1 MIETCLSELYSVLP
15 DAEVR
20 RIQKTLKIIVS
31 RGLDSERLRR
41 VVREG
46 YSRLGQPFEVLERQ
60 GLSDAFLK
68 LLDRFGVLSADQMS
82 DEEKA
87 DLQKNPYTIWP
98 DDRHCLLSGEAL
110 ELIAQESVFRKRNY
124 LYGEVSRLAVKER
137 RAWFRWLD
145 LDCAVRSEKDRCH
158 QIYLH
163 LAEERRRPD
172 GRRLLQNKNL
182 PEFLDQVFPN
192 DPLKTPVAWFYREIL
207 PLYQALADAEKQ
219 LKALRPGSREFRER
233 EEKLDIIEAFKFG
246 ALIAR
251 AEPPA
256 FGEATRYR
264 LMWTREAIP
273 DQTTAKTKAELA
285 NANKAD
291 RLPEIVSN
299 RRSNE
304 ARQEVLF

>member
-15 DAEVR
+15 DAELR

-31 RGLDSERLRR
+31 RGLDAERLRR

-60 GLSDAFLK
+60 GISETFLK

-82 DEEKA
+82 ETEKA

-98 DDRHCLLSGEAL
+98 DERHCVLSGEAL
-110 ELIAQESVFRKRNY
+110 ELLAQESLFRKRNY
-124 LYGEVSRLAVKER
+124 LYGEVTRLPVKER
-137 RAWFRWLD
+137 RAWFRWLG
-145 LDCAVRSEKDRCH
+145 LDCPVRSEKDRCH

-163 LAEERRRPD
+163 LAEERRRLSESSRPTLRPKD
-172 GRRLLQNKNL
+172 L
-182 PEFLDQVFPN
+182 PEFLDEIFPN
-192 DPLKTPVAWFYREIL
+192 DPLKSPLAWFYREIL

-219 LKALRPGSREFRER
+219 LRSLRPGSREYRARER
-233 EEKLDIIEAFKFG
+233 KLDVIEAFKSG

-251 AEPPA
+251 ADAPA

-264 LMWTREAIP
+264 LVWTREAIP
-273 DQTTAKTKAELA
+273 TATTRKSQSER
-285 NANKAD
+285 D
-291 RLPEIVSN
+291 RAPESLPDILSN
-299 RRSNE
+299 RRPRE

>member
-15 DAEVR
+15 DAELR

-31 RGLDSERLRR
+31 RGLDRDRLRR

-60 GLSDAFLK
+60 GIGETFLK
-68 LLDRFGVLSADQMS
+68 LLDRFGVLPADQMS
-82 DEEKA
+82 DAEKA
-87 DLQKNPYTIWP
+87 DLLKNPYTIWP
-98 DDRHCLLSGEAL
+98 DERHCVLSGEAL
-110 ELIAQESVFRKRNY
+110 ELLAQESIFRKRNY
-124 LYGEVSRLAVKER
+124 LYGELTRLSVKER
-137 RAWFRWLD
+137 RAWYRWLG
-145 LDCAVRSEKDRCH
+145 LECSVRSEKDRCH

-163 LAEERRRPD
+163 LAGERRRSDAPPAP
-172 GRRLLQNKNL
+172 REREF

-192 DPLKTPVAWFYREIL
+192 DPLKSPVAWFYRDIL

-219 LKALRPGSREFRER
+219 LKALQPGTRGYRDR
-233 EEKLDIIEAFKFG
+233 KLKLDVIDAFKSG

-251 AEPPA
+251 AVPPV

-273 DQTTAKTKAELA
+273 AAAGRESAPEELPPILA
-285 NANKAD
+285 A
-291 RLPEIVSN
+291 
-299 RRSNE
+299 RRQGE